1 MKKLIFSIL
10 VFMAVF
16 AVGCAGTQE
25 PGTYG
30 SEQLE
35 SEQTGSEQLESEQTG
50 SEQSESEQAESL
62 TDDALKTNETSDIS
76 GGLVEDGTDGIEEN
90 KDTALSDITA
100 GAGKQTS
107 DIASKTPN
115 EISSGIAS
123 KASNETSSGSVSET
137 MAGTL
142 METTAGTSAETV
154 SHDTRRQ
161 AEASEQENDGTP
173 DLKTDQ
179 VSGEEVNSTLEDT
192 YDDGLEASPEWV
204 NKLPQAANAGQLV
217 VIAATGGVGATV
229 SMHEK
234 AGDGSFRQILSTS
247 GLIGKGG
254 LGKTKE
260 GDNKTPVGTFH
271 FNKAFGILDDPGCA
285 ISYHKVTEYDYW
297 SEDSGHCYN
306 QLVDIRNV
314 EGLDTANSDH
324 IIDSPPFYDYCLNI
338 SYNEEGTPGKGSAI
352 FLHCFGT
359 LNYTHGCVAISRD
372 QMKKLMQHV
381 KPDCVVIIDSAKAL
395 GI

>member
-10 VFMAVF
+10 VFVTVF

-35 SEQTGSEQLESEQTG
+35 SEQSGSEQAGSERSGSGQAGSEQTG
-50 SEQSESEQAESL
+50 SEQYGSKRSGSGEAESL
-62 TDDALKTNETSDIS
+62 TDDVLKTDDPADIS
-76 GGLVEDGTDGIEEN
+76 GDGGLVESGPDGIEEN
-90 KDTALSDITA
+90 KDTALIDITA
-100 GAGKQTS
+100 GAEKQTS
-107 DIASKTPN
+107 
-115 EISSGIAS
+115 
-123 KASNETSSGSVSET
+123 
-137 MAGTL
+137 
-142 METTAGTSAETV
+142 ETV
-154 SHDTRRQ
+154 SQDTGRQ
-161 AEASEQENDGTP
+161 AEASAQGKDGAS

-179 VSGEEVNSTLEDT
+179 VSGEKVKQTSSVSDQRYEEHTDNEQTEEEVNGTVKDT

-204 NKLPQAANAGQLV
+204 NKLPQGANAGQLV

-297 SEDSGHCYN
+297 SEDSGHYYN

-359 LNYTHGCVAISRD
+359 LDYTHGCVAISRD

-381 KPDCVVIIDSAKAL
+381 KPDCVVVIDSAKAL